1 MKRFQKRDNSVFM
14 RRTETGIVDQVG
26 VNCGPVGMPPWLLV
40 TTVTGYRGNMNGSY
54 SDAMAGAPV
63 LL

>member
-26 VNCGPVGMPPWLLV
+26 ELWPGGNAAV
-40 TTVTGYRGNMNGSY
+40 VTGYYGNGNGI
-54 SDAMAGAPV
+54 
-63 LL
+63 LRKHER